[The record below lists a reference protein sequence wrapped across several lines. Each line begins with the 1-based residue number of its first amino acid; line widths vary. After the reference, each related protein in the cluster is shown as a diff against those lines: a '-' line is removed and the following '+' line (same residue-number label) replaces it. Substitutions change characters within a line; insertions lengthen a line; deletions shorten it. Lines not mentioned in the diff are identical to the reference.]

1 MSLILRHPQRT
12 TSAATGN
19 FRKTQQQPTASL
31 LRRNTTVSPFIP
43 RSSTDVCSSASEQT
57 VTLPT
62 NNRSTRYPF
71 VATRQ
76 VSSAPRR
83 RACEIG
89 DRWPLQDWTIGPCC
103 LRNQPPSRPFS
114 RIVLTNEVEM
124 LKFKNT
130 HMDAK

>member
-1 MSLILRHPQRT
+1 MLLKQKKVNYHKCGVNFKISGTHTSPKNHRFSVHPSFVDRCLFVGERT
-12 TSAATGN
+12 NSGLTDE
-19 FRKTQQQPTASL
+19 QQD
-31 LRRNTTVSPFIP
+31 
-43 RSSTDVCSSASEQT
+43 STHP
-57 VTLPT
+57 L
-62 NNRSTRYPF
+62 

-89 DRWPLQDWTIGPCC
+89 DRWPLQDWTFGPCC

-114 RIVLTNEVEM
+114 RIFLTNEVEM

>member
-1 MSLILRHPQRT
+1 MLLKQKKVNCHKCGVNFKISGKHTSPKNHRFFVHPSFGGCRLFVGERT
-12 TSAATGN
+12 NSGLTDE
-19 FRKTQQQPTASL
+19 QQAP
-31 LRRNTTVSPFIP
+31 PI
-43 RSSTDVCSSASEQT
+43 
-57 VTLPT
+57 
-62 NNRSTRYPF
+62 PF
-71 VATRQ
+71 VATRR

-89 DRWPLQDWTIGPCC
+89 DSWPLQDWTIGPCC

-114 RIVLTNEVEM
+114 RIFLTNEVEM